1 MGGRVTVGALPAFLL
16 THRMVVEPYLGA
28 SGNGPT
34 YGRPVEV
41 ACFVEPARSTARGGE
56 TRTAIGSATVYAP
69 LDTVI
74 SPESRVTL
82 EGRRVEVVS
91 VVRHDGGGL
100 PTPDHVEIVVQ

>member
-1 MGGRVTVGALPAFLL
+1 MGSLPGWLL
-16 THRMVVEPYLGA
+16 THRMVVEPFLGA
-28 SGNGPT
+28 SGTGPA

-41 ACFVEPARSTARGGE
+41 RCFVEPGRATARGGE
-56 TRTAIGSATVYAP
+56 TRTAIETATIYAP

-74 SPESRVTL
+74 TPEARVTV

-91 VVRHDGGGL
+91 VTRRDGGGL